1 MATLRMDHIS
11 VVVSDL
17 ESAKAFFT
25 ELGMEF
31 VGEADIQGEWVD
43 RINAIDDLHCR
54 IAMMKTPDGSG
65 QLELTQ
71 FSNPLAINP
80 EAASA
85 PPNALGLRSVMFEV
99 DDVDTTVAR
108 LQMMG
113 GSLVGEIV
121 NYETYYRLCYLRG
134 PDGIIVSLAEPLGQD

>member
-1 MATLRMDHIS
+1 MTNLRLDHTS

-17 ESAKAFFT
+17 ESAKMFFT
-25 ELGMEF
+25 ELGMEC
-31 VGEADIQGEWVD
+31 VGEADVRGEWVD

-54 IAMMKTPDGSG
+54 IVMMKTADGSG

-71 FSNPLAINP
+71 FSNPLAISP

-85 PPNALGLRSVMFEV
+85 PPNALGLRSIMFEV
-99 DDVDTTVAR
+99 SDVDAMVER
-108 LQMMG
+108 LQAHG